1 MHRLM
6 GIAREL
12 TGLVVDDGV
21 LALATVVWTGAVF
34 LLSRLGLPASWSG
47 VVLVAGLSFI
57 LVESALRR
65 ARRKE
70 QPLPSAT

>member
-1 MHRLM
+1 MHRLI

-12 TGLVVDDGV
+12 TGLVVDDGI

-34 LLSRLGLPASWSG
+34 LLSRLGFPTSWSG
-47 VVLVAGLSFI
+47 VVLVAGLATL

-70 QPLPSAT
+70 EPLPSVT